1 MRGLLR
7 PVILNAGL
15 TVSTTPV
22 TAKRPNMEERM
33 NPCQST
39 HSIAAALAPDVASLQ
54 DKAKRLFIRRPCHPR
69 VIFHAYRGVTM
80 SCVGEKCDSSKGIR
94 GVMLNQSAISM
105 RFGRMQSKRFLRG
118 KDHAIF
124 LARPWLNRRLVR
136 IQFGRRII
144 LLKLGFNTF
153 LPYQILR
160 YRTLIRQAG
169 CFCTLEEPPAIGL
182 PVQLTTTNLPT
193 VHPEKATWRGH
204 RIGTAKP
211 GMCARSS
218 SKSLGRHKDHEA
230 SSTAPMDNYAQASWQ
245 SVGG

>member
-1 MRGLLR
+1 MRGLLH

-22 TAKRPNMEERM
+22 TAKRPNIQERM

-39 HSIAAALAPDVASLQ
+39 HSIAAALAPDVASRLQ

-69 VIFHAYRGVTM
+69 VIFHAT
-80 SCVGEKCDSSKGIR
+80 GESRCPALVKNATAARVYAVR

-136 IQFGRRII
+136 IQFGKRII
-144 LLKLGFNTF
+144 LLKLCFNTF
-153 LPYQILR
+153 LPYHILR

-193 VHPEKATWRGH
+193 MHPEKATWRGH

-218 SKSLGRHKDHEA
+218 CKIMKQVPQHRWTIMHKPLGKA
-230 SSTAPMDNYAQASWQ
+230 
-245 SVGG
+245 